1 MFTPSIKDVVSLT
14 KQNYNVIPVGF
25 TYLSDHETCISQFE
39 KVRHENYSFL
49 LESVEG
55 GERWARY
62 SYIGRKPFLVIS
74 SKGYEVNLTYLND
87 NKSKTMQEQGS
98 PLDIVKKH
106 ISRYKSPKLSELPP
120 FTGGAVGFFGYDLI
134 HTFENVPSPPTPSN
148 QSNEMEFLF
157 TDEMIVFD
165 HLKQKT
171 TILCNMHIDPDDQE
185 HTIQKKYEQVCAN
198 IRKTYRELQEPL
210 KKTSIKSDFAFEKNK
225 QTGNVR
231 SSHTKE
237 EFCSMVEKAK
247 EYIKTGDI
255 FQVVLSQR
263 FEQKT
268 EADPF
273 DVYRLLRSMNPSP
286 YMYYYK
292 SKDTYI
298 VGASPELLVK
308 VDNGCIENRPI
319 AGTRPRGKTRE
330 EDLAFEEDLLADEK
344 ERAEHVMLV
353 DLGRNDVGR
362 VSEYGTVKLGS
373 YMEIERYSHVMH
385 IVSHVKGKMQ
395 RDKDFFDAL
404 RSCMPAGTVSGAPKV
419 RAMQIISELEK
430 EARGVYGG
438 AIGYLGFNGQMDSCI
453 AIRTIVFQGGKAY
466 VQAGAG
472 VVADSVPEREYEE
485 TVNKAKAMLKAIEG
499 GTDPRQIQIPSL
511 SIQ

>member
-1 MFTPSIKDVVSLT
+1 MFIPNIEEVISLS
-14 KQNYNVIPVGF
+14 KENFNVIPIGF

-39 KVRHENYSFL
+39 RVRHEEHAFL

-62 SYIGRKPFLVIS
+62 SYIGRKPFLVMS
-74 SKGYEVNLTYLND
+74 SSGKTVDITFIND
-87 NKSKTMQEQGS
+87 KKSIQKHGS
-98 PLDIVKKH
+98 PLDIVKDYV
-106 ISRYKSPKLSELPP
+106 SRYKSPKHSSLPP

-134 HTFENVPSPPTPSN
+134 HTFENVSRPKSPSE
-148 QSNEMEFLF
+148 QEHEMEFLF
-157 TDEMIVFD
+157 TDEVIVFD

-171 TILCNMHIDPDDQE
+171 TIVCNLHVSPDDSE
-185 HTIQKKYEQVCAN
+185 NNLHEKYEQVCDR
-198 IRKTYRELQEPL
+198 IRRTYEELQQPAKKKAVQTEFPL
-210 KKTSIKSDFAFEKNK
+210 SEMKKNE
-225 QTGNVR
+225 VR

-237 EFCSMVEKAK
+237 EFCYMVKQAK
-247 EYIKTGDI
+247 EYIKRGDV

-263 FEQKT
+263 FEQET

-292 SKDTYI
+292 SKDAYI

-308 VDNGCIENRPI
+308 VDDGCVENRPI
-319 AGTRPRGKTRE
+319 AGTRPRGKTLQ
-330 EDLAFEEDLLADEK
+330 EDLAFEQDLLADEK

-362 VSEYGTVKLGS
+362 VSEYGTVELDS

-385 IVSHVKGKMQ
+385 MVSHVKGKLQ
-395 RDKDFFDAL
+395 KDKDFFDAL

-419 RAMQIISELEK
+419 RAMQIISELEQQS
-430 EARGVYGG
+430 RGVYGG

-453 AIRTIVFQGGKAY
+453 AIRTIVFQDGKAY

-499 GTDPRQIQIPSL
+499 GTDPRQIQTPVL
-511 SIQ
+511 SIR

>member
-1 MFTPSIKDVVSLT
+1 MFIPSIEETLSLVN
-14 KQNYNVIPVGF
+14 QNYNVIPIGY

-39 KVRHENYSFL
+39 KVRRETHSFL

-62 SYIGRKPFLVIS
+62 SYIGRNPFLVIAS
-74 SKGYEVNLTYLND
+74 TGNDVKLSYLKENR
-87 NKSKTMQEQGS
+87 TIYEQGS
-98 PLDIVKKH
+98 PLEVVKKQ
-106 ISRYKSPKLSELPP
+106 IARYKSPKLSELPP

-134 HTFENVPSPPTPSN
+134 HTFENVPTPPTPSE
-148 QSNEMEFLF
+148 QENEMEFLF

-171 TILCNMHIDPDDQE
+171 TIICNLHISPDDTDE
-185 HTIQKKYEQVCAN
+185 TIKANYEQVCQA
-198 IRKTYRELQEPL
+198 IRKTYGDLQQPRGNN
-210 KKTSIKSDFAFEKNK
+210 KTA
-225 QTGNVR
+225 TGNGENIHAPSEVR

-247 EYIKTGDI
+247 EYINSGDV

-263 FEQKT
+263 FEQET
-268 EADPF
+268 NADPF

-292 SKDTYI
+292 SEETYI

-308 VDNGCIENRPI
+308 VDNGWVENRPI
-319 AGTRPRGKTRE
+319 AGTRPRGNTTA

-344 ERAEHVMLV
+344 ECAEHVMLV

-362 VSEYGTVKLGS
+362 VSEFGTVELES

-385 IVSHVKGKMQ
+385 MVSHVKGKISS
-395 RDKDFFDAL
+395 DKDFFDAL

-419 RAMQIISELEK
+419 RAMQIISELEN

-453 AIRTIVFQGGKAY
+453 AIRTIVFQDGIAS

-472 VVADSVPEREYEE
+472 VVADSVPEKEYEE

-511 SIQ
+511 SI

>member
-1 MFTPSIKDVVSLT
+1 MFTPSLEDVTSLS
-14 KQNYNVIPVGF
+14 KENYNVIPIGF

-39 KVRHENYSFL
+39 RVRHESYAFL

-62 SYIGRKPFLVIS
+62 SYIGRKPFLVIA
-74 SKGYEVNLTYLND
+74 SKGNEVELSFIKEN
-87 NKSKTMQEQGS
+87 QHIHEQGS
-98 PLDIVKKH
+98 PLEIVKKYM
-106 ISRYKSPKLSELPP
+106 SRYKSPKLSSLPP

-134 HTFENVPSPPTPSN
+134 HTFEKVPKPQSASN
-148 QSNEMEFLF
+148 QKNEMEFLF
-157 TDEMIVFD
+157 TDEIIVFD

-171 TILCNMHIDPDDQE
+171 TILCNLHVSPDDNKK
-185 HTIQKKYEQVCAN
+185 TIQQKYDQVCSN
-198 IRKTYRELQEPL
+198 IRNTMHELQHPP
-210 KKTSIKSDFAFEKNK
+210 KRKVQKTGRSSSAEQNEK
-225 QTGNVR
+225 VR
-231 SSHTKE
+231 SSHSKE
-237 EFCSMVEKAK
+237 EFCSMVKQAK

-263 FEQKT
+263 FEQET

-292 SKDTYI
+292 SNDTYI

-308 VDNGCIENRPI
+308 VDNGCVENRPI
-319 AGTRPRGKTRE
+319 AGTRPRGKTLE
-330 EDLAFEEDLLADEK
+330 EDLAYEKDLLADEK

-362 VSEYGTVKLGS
+362 VSEYGTVDVES

-385 IVSHVKGKMQ
+385 MVSHVKGKMQ
-395 RDKDFFDAL
+395 QDKDFFDAL

-430 EARGVYGG
+430 ESRGVYGG

-453 AIRTIVFQGGKAY
+453 AIRTIVFQDGKAY

-485 TVNKAKAMLKAIEG
+485 TINKAKAMLKAIEG
-499 GTDPRQIQIPSL
+499 GTDPRQIQVPVL
-511 SIQ
+511 SI

>member
-1 MFTPSIKDVVSLT
+1 MFTPSIEDVKSLT
-14 KQNYNVIPVGF
+14 KQNYNVIPIGF

-39 KVRHENYSFL
+39 KVRHETYSFL

-74 SKGYEVNLTYLND
+74 SKGYEVNLTYLNG
-87 NKSKTMQEQGS
+87 NESKTVQEQGS
-98 PLDIVKKH
+98 PLDIVKQH
-106 ISRYKSPKLSELPP
+106 ITRYKSPKISDLPP

-148 QSNEMEFLF
+148 QTNEMEFLF

-171 TILCNMHIDPDDQE
+171 TILCNMHVDPDDQE
-185 HTIQKKYEQVCAN
+185 DTIQTKYELVCEN
-198 IRKTYRELQEPL
+198 IRKTYRELQETS
-210 KKTSIKSDFAFEKNK
+210 KKTFIKSDLGFENNK
-225 QTGNVR
+225 QTGKVR

-263 FEQKT
+263 FEQET

-292 SKDTYI
+292 SRDTYI

-362 VSEYGTVKLGS
+362 VSEFGTVELDS

-385 IVSHVKGKMQ
+385 IVSHVKGKM
-395 RDKDFFDAL
+395 REDKDFFDAL

-453 AIRTIVFQGGKAY
+453 AIRTIVFQDGKAY

-499 GTDPRQIQIPSL
+499 GTDPAQIQIPRL

>member
-1 MFTPSIKDVVSLT
+1 MFTPSIEEVISLT
-14 KQNYNVIPVGF
+14 KQDYNVIPIGF
-25 TYLSDHETCISQFE
+25 TYLSDHETCISHFE
-39 KVRHENYSFL
+39 KVRHERYSFL

-62 SYIGRKPFLVIS
+62 SYIGRRPFLVIS
-74 SKGYEVNLTYLND
+74 STGQNVKLSFLKENESRTLN
-87 NKSKTMQEQGS
+87 EQGS
-98 PLDIVKKH
+98 PLEIVKTH
-106 ISRYKSPKLSELPP
+106 ISRYKSPKLPELPP

-134 HTFENVPSPPTPSN
+134 HTFENVPTPLSPTN

-157 TDEMIVFD
+157 TDELIVFD

-171 TILCNMHIDPDDQE
+171 TIICNLHVSPDDQVE
-185 HTIQKKYEQVCAN
+185 MIRKKYELVCDS
-198 IRKTYRELQEPL
+198 ISYTYQELQNPP
-210 KKTSIKSDFAFEKNK
+210 K
-225 QTGNVR
+225 QTTQKKEFVDKQKTTGLNVR

-237 EFCSMVEKAK
+237 EFCTMVDKAK
-247 EYIKTGDI
+247 EYIKSGDV

-263 FEQKT
+263 FEQET

-292 SKDTYI
+292 SKDMFI

-308 VDNGCIENRPI
+308 VDKGIVENRPI

-330 EDLAFEEDLLADEK
+330 EDVQFEKELLMDEK

-362 VSEYGTVKLGS
+362 VSEFGTVKLDS

-385 IVSHVKGKMQ
+385 MVSHVKGKMQ
-395 RDKDFFDAL
+395 SSKDFFDAL

-453 AIRTIVFQGGKAY
+453 AIRTIVFQDGKAY

-485 TVNKAKAMLKAIEG
+485 TVNKAKAMLQAIEG
-499 GTDPRQIQIPSL
+499 GTDPIQIQMPAL
-511 SIQ
+511 STR

>member
-1 MFTPSIKDVVSLT
+1 MNMFIPSLEDVESLS
-14 KQNYNVIPVGF
+14 KENYNVIPIGF

-39 KVRHENYSFL
+39 RVRHEPYAFL

-74 SKGYEVNLTYLND
+74 SKGDELELSFLKENQHI
-87 NKSKTMQEQGS
+87 QEKGS
-98 PLDIVKKH
+98 PLDIVKKYM
-106 ISRYKSPKLSELPP
+106 SRYKSPKLSLHPP

-134 HTFENVPSPPTPSN
+134 HTFENVPRPQNPSN
-148 QSNEMEFLF
+148 QKNEMEFLF
-157 TDEMIVFD
+157 TDEIIVFD

-171 TILCNMHIDPDDQE
+171 TILCNLHISPDDDQKA
-185 HTIQKKYEQVCAN
+185 IQLNYDQVCAN
-198 IRKTYRELQEPL
+198 ILQTYHELQERR
-210 KKTSIKSDFAFEKNK
+210 KKMPARSECSTIVN
-225 QTGNVR
+225 TNGTVR

-237 EFCSMVEKAK
+237 EFCSMVEQAK
-247 EYIKTGDI
+247 EYIKTGDV

-263 FEQKT
+263 FEQET
-268 EADPF
+268 AANPF

-292 SKDTYI
+292 SNDTCI

-308 VDNGCIENRPI
+308 VDDGCVENRPI
-319 AGTRPRGKTRE
+319 AGTRPRGKTSV
-330 EDLAFEEDLLADEK
+330 EDFAFERELLADEK

-362 VSEYGTVKLGS
+362 VSEYGSVVVDS

-385 IVSHVKGKMQ
+385 MVSHVKGRM
-395 RDKDFFDAL
+395 RHDMDFFDAL

-430 EARGVYGG
+430 ESRGVYGG

-453 AIRTIVFQGGKAY
+453 AIRTIVFHDGKAF

-472 VVADSVPEREYEE
+472 IVADSVPDREYEE

-499 GTDPRQIQIPSL
+499 GTDPRQIQIPVL

>member
-1 MFTPSIKDVVSLT
+1 MMFIPSLEETIALT
-14 KQNYNVIPVGF
+14 NQNFNVIPIGF

-39 KVRHENYSFL
+39 KVRRETYSFL

-62 SYIGRKPFLVIS
+62 SYIGRNPFLVIA
-74 SKGYEVNLTYLND
+74 SKGNEVKLTYL
-87 NKSKTMQEQGS
+87 KEQRVIHEHGS
-98 PLDIVKKH
+98 PLEVVKNH
-106 ISRYKSPKLSELPP
+106 ISQYKSPKLPELPP

-134 HTFENVPSPPTPSN
+134 HTFENVPTPPTPSK
-148 QSNEMEFLF
+148 QKNEMEFLF

-171 TILCNMHIDPDDQE
+171 TIICNLHISPDDDKE
-185 HTIQKKYEQVCAN
+185 TIRSKYEQVCET
-198 IRKTYRELQEPL
+198 IRKSYNELQQHREN
-210 KKTSIKSDFAFEKNK
+210 KNTKMNQNAFENASSEV
-225 QTGNVR
+225 T

-237 EFCSMVEKAK
+237 EFCSMVKKAK
-247 EYIKTGDI
+247 EYINSGDI

-263 FEQKT
+263 FEQET
-268 EADPF
+268 DADPF
-273 DVYRLLRSMNPSP
+273 NVYRLLRSMNPSP

-292 SKDTYI
+292 SEDTYI

-308 VDNGCIENRPI
+308 VDNGWVENRPI
-319 AGTRPRGKTRE
+319 AGTRPRGNTPE
-330 EDLAFEEDLLADEK
+330 EDLAYEEDLLADEK
-344 ERAEHVMLV
+344 ECAEHVMLV

-362 VSEYGTVKLGS
+362 VSEFGSVELES

-385 IVSHVKGKMQ
+385 MVSHVKGKIAK
-395 RDKDFFDAL
+395 DKDFFDAL

-438 AIGYLGFNGQMDSCI
+438 SIGYLGFNGQMDSCI
-453 AIRTIVFQGGKAY
+453 AIRTIVFQDGKAY

-485 TVNKAKAMLKAIEG
+485 TINKAKAMLKAIEG

-511 SIQ
+511 SI

>member
-1 MFTPSIKDVVSLT
+1 MFIPSLEDTLTLT
-14 KQNYNVIPVGF
+14 KQNYNVIPIGF

-39 KVRHENYSFL
+39 KVRHETYSFL

-62 SYIGRKPFLVIS
+62 SYIGRRPFLVIS
-74 SKGYEVNLTYLND
+74 SKGYDVNLTYLNE
-87 NKSKTMQEQGS
+87 NENQTMHEQGS

-106 ISRYKSPKLSELPP
+106 IARYKSPKLSELPP

-134 HTFENVPSPPTPSN
+134 HTFENVPAPPNPSN

-171 TILCNMHIDPDDQE
+171 TILCNLHIAPDDHE
-185 HTIQKKYEQVCAN
+185 DSIRLKYEKVCSK
-198 IRKTYRELQEPL
+198 IRKTYRGLQEP
-210 KKTSIKSDFAFEKNK
+210 SVNKSVKNEFIFEENQQVSK
-225 QTGNVR
+225 VR

-263 FEQKT
+263 FEQET

-292 SKDTYI
+292 SNDTYI

-308 VDNGCIENRPI
+308 VDNGCVENRPI

-330 EDLAFEEDLLADEK
+330 ADLAFEQDLLADEK

-362 VSEYGTVKLGS
+362 VSEFGTVELDS

-385 IVSHVKGKMQ
+385 MVSHVKGKLKS
-395 RDKDFFDAL
+395 DKDFFDAL

-453 AIRTIVFQGGKAY
+453 AIRTIVFQDGKAY

>member
-1 MFTPSIKDVVSLT
+1 MFVPTLEEVVSLS
-14 KQNYNVIPVGF
+14 KENYNVIPIGF

-39 KVRHENYSFL
+39 RVRHEQHAFL

-62 SYIGRKPFLVIS
+62 SYIGRKPFLVVS
-74 SKGYEVNLTYLND
+74 SKGNEVDLNFIKED
-87 NKSKTMQEQGS
+87 ELIQKQGS
-98 PLDIVKKH
+98 PLDIVKEYM
-106 ISRYKSPKLSELPP
+106 SRYKSPKHSSLPP

-134 HTFENVPSPPTPSN
+134 HTFENVPKPKSSSN
-148 QSNEMEFLF
+148 QENEMEFLF
-157 TDEMIVFD
+157 TDEIIVFD

-171 TILCNMHIDPDDQE
+171 TILCNLHVSPDDNDKS
-185 HTIQKKYEQVCAN
+185 IQKKFNDVCRR
-198 IRKTYRELQEPL
+198 IRETYQELQQNPKSKTVNAEQPVAV
-210 KKTSIKSDFAFEKNK
+210 KTSS
-225 QTGNVR
+225 GVR
-231 SSHTKE
+231 SSHTTE
-237 EFCSMVEKAK
+237 EFCSMVKQAK
-247 EYIKTGDI
+247 EYIQSGDV

-263 FEQKT
+263 FEQET

-292 SKDTYI
+292 SNDTYI

-308 VDNGCIENRPI
+308 VDNGCVENRPI

-330 EDLAFEEDLLADEK
+330 EDLAYEQDLLADEK

-362 VSEYGTVKLGS
+362 VSEFGSVELDS

-385 IVSHVKGKMQ
+385 MVSHVKGRMQ
-395 RDKDFFDAL
+395 KDKDFFDAL

-430 EARGVYGG
+430 QSRGVYGG

-453 AIRTIVFQGGKAY
+453 AIRTIVFQDGKAY

-499 GTDPRQIQIPSL
+499 GTDPRQIQIPVL

>member
-1 MFTPSIKDVVSLT
+1 MFTPSLKDVGSLT
-14 KQNYNVIPVGF
+14 KQNYNVIPIGF

-39 KVRHENYSFL
+39 KVRHDTFSFL

-74 SKGYEVNLTYLND
+74 STGYDVNLTYLNET
-87 NKSKTMQEQGS
+87 KSKSIQEQGS

-134 HTFENVPSPPTPSN
+134 HTFENIPTPPTPSS

-171 TILCNMHIDPDDQE
+171 TILCNLHVDPDDQDE
-185 HTIQKKYEQVCAN
+185 TIQMKYEKVCAN
-198 IRKTYRELQEPL
+198 IRKTYRELQEPA
-210 KKTSIKSDFAFEKNK
+210 KRYTGKTDFSFDSYQQSGE
-225 QTGNVR
+225 VR

-237 EFCSMVEKAK
+237 EFCFMVEKAK

-263 FEQKT
+263 FEQET

-308 VDNGCIENRPI
+308 VDNGCVENRPI

-330 EDLAFEEDLLADEK
+330 EDLAFEQDLLADEK

-362 VSEYGTVKLGS
+362 VSEFGSVELDS

-385 IVSHVKGKMQ
+385 MVSHVKGKMQ
-395 RDKDFFDAL
+395 SDKDFFDAL

-438 AIGYLGFNGQMDSCI
+438 AIGYLGFNGRMDSCI
-453 AIRTIVFQGGKAY
+453 AIRTIVFQEGKAY

-511 SIQ
+511 SIR

>member
-1 MFTPSIKDVVSLT
+1 MFTPSLEDVMSLS
-14 KQNYNVIPVGF
+14 KENYNVIPIGF

-39 KVRHENYSFL
+39 RVRHESYAFL

-62 SYIGRKPFLVIS
+62 SYIGRKPFLVIA
-74 SKGYEVNLTYLND
+74 SKGNEVELSFIKEN
-87 NKSKTMQEQGS
+87 QHIHEQGS
-98 PLDIVKKH
+98 PLEIVKKYM
-106 ISRYKSPKLSELPP
+106 SRYKSPKLSSLPP

-134 HTFENVPSPPTPSN
+134 HTFENVPKPQSASN
-148 QSNEMEFLF
+148 QKNEMEFLF
-157 TDEMIVFD
+157 TDEIIVFD

-171 TILCNMHIDPDDQE
+171 TILCNLHVSPDDNKK
-185 HTIQKKYEQVCAN
+185 TIQQKYDQVCSN
-198 IRKTYRELQEPL
+198 IRNTIHELQQPP
-210 KKTSIKSDFAFEKNK
+210 KRKVQKTGRPASAEQNEK
-225 QTGNVR
+225 VR
-231 SSHTKE
+231 SSHSKE
-237 EFCSMVEKAK
+237 EFCSMVKQAK
-247 EYIKTGDI
+247 EFIKTGDI

-263 FEQKT
+263 FEQET

-292 SKDTYI
+292 SNDTYI

-308 VDNGCIENRPI
+308 VDNGCVENRPI
-319 AGTRPRGKTRE
+319 AGTRPRGKTLE
-330 EDLAFEEDLLADEK
+330 EDLAYEKDLLADEK

-362 VSEYGTVKLGS
+362 VSEYGTVDVES

-385 IVSHVKGKMQ
+385 MVSHVKGKMQ
-395 RDKDFFDAL
+395 QDKDFFDAL

-430 EARGVYGG
+430 ESRGVYGG

-453 AIRTIVFQGGKAY
+453 AIRTIVFQDGKAY

-499 GTDPRQIQIPSL
+499 GTDPRQIQIPVL
-511 SIQ
+511 SI